1 MALLNKYKAELGL
14 LLAKGHAKF
23 GMVAPRRPYPK
34 DEDEDEGGTGVADL
48 SVEDHPL
55 LSKLPVGAS
64 SPELT
69 GVTSDNSQTT
79 DEALDRVEELTLE
92 LQNQPRAQAELGL
105 RYSNI
110 SAPTPSPLK

>member
-34 DEDEDEGGTGVADL
+34 DEDEGGTGVADL
-48 SVEDHPL
+48 NFEDHPL

-64 SPELT
+64 SAELT

-79 DEALDRVEELTLE
+79 DEALDRVEELNPQ

-105 RYSNI
+105 RYSNT
-110 SAPTPSPLK
+110 STPKPSPLK

>member
-23 GMVAPRRPYPK
+23 GVVAPRRPYPK
-34 DEDEDEGGTGVADL
+34 DDDEGGTGVADL

-55 LSKLPVGAS
+55 LSRLPVGAS

-79 DEALDRVEELTLE
+79 DEALDRVEELTAE
-92 LQNQPRAQAELGL
+92 LQNQPRAQAELSL
-105 RYSNI
+105 RYSNT
-110 SAPTPSPLK
+110 SAPKPSPMK